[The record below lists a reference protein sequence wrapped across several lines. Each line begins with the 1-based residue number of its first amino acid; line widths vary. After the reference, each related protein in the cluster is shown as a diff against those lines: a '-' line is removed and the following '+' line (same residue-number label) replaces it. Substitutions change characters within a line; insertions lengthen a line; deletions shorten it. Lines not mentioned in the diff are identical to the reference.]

1 MLQGASHCN
10 MEVARWWVDQRSGTA
25 GGGRGPKVRSPNC
38 RTSFIDKE
46 ASEIIVTGLSMTLP
60 QRCPSYSMFN
70 FIIFSINI
78 WEFNVS

>member
-1 MLQGASHCN
+1 
-10 MEVARWWVDQRSGTA
+10 METARWWVDQRGGTT
-25 GGGRGPKVRSPNC
+25 GGGRGPKVRFPRSSN
-38 RTSFIDKE
+38 RQTSFIDKE

-60 QRCPSYSMFN
+60 QLCPSYSMFN

>member
-1 MLQGASHCN
+1 

-25 GGGRGPKVRSPNC
+25 GGGRGPNC

-46 ASEIIVTGLSMTLP
+46 ASEIIVTGLSMTPP
-60 QRCPSYSMFN
+60 QLCPSYSMFN